1 MKTLNLKLAELS
13 ELSVILANRI
23 IELENSNGSKD
34 PMIETIVT
42 RQLGQAKTILASVE
56 DILFN
61 YYAK

>member
-42 RQLGQAKTILASVE
+42 RQLKQAKTILASVE

-61 YYAK
+61 YHVK